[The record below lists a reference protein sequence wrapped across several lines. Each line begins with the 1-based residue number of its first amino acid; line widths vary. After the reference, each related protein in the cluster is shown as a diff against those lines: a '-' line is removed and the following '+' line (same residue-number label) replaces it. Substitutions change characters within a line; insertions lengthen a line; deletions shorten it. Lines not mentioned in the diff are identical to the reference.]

1 MESVKEI
8 SDIPLKKS
16 KWFSGLLKK
25 EPLIGTIFLLIAALG
40 WVTYHWNADKVYYQ
54 QVIDHK
60 DLQINEANKRA
71 DSSYKYANETVQ
83 KMLEK
88 QEQVNDQLMQS
99 RRKLDKII
107 KN

>member
-1 MESVKEI
+1 M
-8 SDIPLKKS
+8 
-16 KWFSGLLKK
+16 
-25 EPLIGTIFLLIAALG
+25 
-40 WVTYHWNADKVYYQ
+40 TYHWNADKVYYQ

>member
-1 MESVKEI
+1 M
-8 SDIPLKKS
+8 
-16 KWFSGLLKK
+16 
-25 EPLIGTIFLLIAALG
+25 
-40 WVTYHWNADKVYYQ
+40 TYHWNADKVYYQ

-60 DLQINEANKRA
+60 DLQINDANKRA